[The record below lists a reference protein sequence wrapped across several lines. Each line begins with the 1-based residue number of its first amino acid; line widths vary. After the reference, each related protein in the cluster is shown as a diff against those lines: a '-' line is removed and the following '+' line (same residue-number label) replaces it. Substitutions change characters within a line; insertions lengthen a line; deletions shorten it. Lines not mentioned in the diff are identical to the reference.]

1 MKKFKIAIFGLSEL
15 LGRGLY
21 EILKENNYKIKGYSR
36 KKPEWFKD
44 EYIKWEAGEVPEKI
58 DEKIIVY
65 LASISGN
72 WQVLQNTKKAFEVIV
87 KTPFEI
93 MNKLKENS
101 YFLYIS
107 SAGVYPEKSS
117 PKKEEDV
124 NPKNLYGAMKFSGEI
139 LLSNLA
145 KSKKIKFCA
154 LRFSRIYGKG
164 MQRNPIADF
173 LKGFKK
179 GKVILYDDF
188 SAEYDYIYVKDA
200 ARAILMAIK
209 NKWEG
214 IYNTG
219 SGKGIKVS
227 EIKKV
232 FEKLKG
238 KKFKIEFKMKRKG
251 KDILNVERIKKLG
264 FKNIYNIKKG
274 IREILQYL

>member
-1 MKKFKIAIFGLSEL
+1 LKKSKIAIFGLSEL

-21 EILKENNYKIKGYSR
+21 EILKENNYKVKGYSR
-36 KKPEWFKD
+36 EKPEWFKD
-44 EYIKWEAGEVPEKI
+44 GYVKWESSKILKEI

-72 WQVLQNTKKAFEVIV
+72 WQVTQDPEKAFEVIV
-87 KTPFEI
+87 KAPFEI
-93 MNKLKENS
+93 INKLKEKS

-107 SAGVYPEKSS
+107 SAGVYPEKNSI
-117 PKKEEDV
+117 KREEEA
-124 NPKNLYGAMKFSGEI
+124 NPQNLYGAMKFSAEI

-179 GKVILYDDF
+179 RKVILYDDF

-200 ARAILMAIK
+200 TRAILMAIE

-214 IYNTG
+214 VYNTG

-227 EIKKV
+227 EIKRI
-232 FEKLKG
+232 FEKLRG
-238 KKFKIEFKMKRKG
+238 EKFKIEFKMKRKG
-251 KDILNVERIKKLG
+251 KDILNVNRVKKLG
-264 FKNIYNIKKG
+264 FKNIYNIERG
-274 IREILQYL
+274 IKETLKNF